1 MSQLRRLEP
10 DQIPA
15 EVNRYLLPQELDQ
28 RVISVR
34 RHPAV
39 LIGPIIYALAGLVLA
54 LVLSGTVLRKT
65 HTVIYAVWVIWVLLV
80 LNLLWAAI
88 NWAVDY
94 FVVTSHRMLLTTGL
108 LTRKVDMMPLGK
120 VTDMSFQRSFGGRIF
135 GYGEFVVESA
145 GQEQALRNVT
155 FLPYPERLYRDV
167 CDMLWPAKPPPD
179 CKMCNGS
186 GNVVL
191 AEERRLVTATCPN
204 CNGTGKKPPP
214 TVLEYP
220 DTIVDEDVEPSS
232 DPNLD
237 PYED

>member
-1 MSQLRRLEP
+1 MTQVWRTEFDKL
-10 DQIPA
+10 PA

-28 RVISVR
+28 RVISTR
-34 RHPAV
+34 RHQAMLLVPLAYT
-39 LIGPIIYALAGLVLA
+39 LIGLVIALI
-54 LVLSGTVLRKT
+54 LSGTVLRGQSGLLA
-65 HTVIYAVWVIWVLLV
+65 VVWVIWVLLALHLIWSAV
-80 LNLLWAAI
+80 

-94 FVVTSHRMLLTTGL
+94 FVVTSHRMMLTSGL
-108 LTRKVDMMPLGK
+108 FTRKVDMMPLGK
-120 VTDMSFQRSFGGRIF
+120 VTDMSFQRSLAGRIF

-145 GQEQALRNVT
+145 GQDQALRNVT

-186 GNVVL
+186 GNIVL

-204 CNGTGKKPPP
+204 CDGTGKKPPP

-220 DTIVDEDVEPSS
+220 EAIVEDDLEPSS
-232 DPNLD
+232 DPNQD

>member
-1 MSQLRRLEP
+1 MTQLWRTEFDKL
-10 DQIPA
+10 PA

-28 RVISVR
+28 RVISRR
-34 RHPAV
+34 RHQAMLLVP
-39 LIGPIIYALAGLVLA
+39 LAYTLVGLVIA
-54 LVLSGTVLRKT
+54 LILSGTVLRGQSGLMA
-65 HTVIYAVWVIWVLLV
+65 VVWVIWVLLA
-80 LNLLWAAI
+80 LHLIWAAV

-94 FVVTSHRMLLTTGL
+94 FVVTSHRMILTSGL

-120 VTDMSFQRSFGGRIF
+120 VTDMSVKRSLGGRIW

-145 GQEQALRNVT
+145 GQDQALRNVT
-155 FLPYPERLYRDV
+155 YLPYPERLYRDV

-186 GNVVL
+186 GNIVL

-204 CNGTGKKPPP
+204 CDGTGKKPPP

-220 DTIVDEDVEPSS
+220 EAIVDDDLEPSS
-232 DPNLD
+232 DPNQD

>member
-10 DQIPA
+10 DRIPA
-15 EVNRYLLPQELDQ
+15 EVNRYLLPQELDK

-34 RHPAV
+34 KHPAI
-39 LIGPIIYALAGLVLA
+39 LIGPIIYALLGLVLA
-54 LVLSGTVLRKT
+54 LVLSGTLLRGQRGLL
-65 HTVIYAVWVIWVLLV
+65 YAVWIGWVLLA
-80 LNLLWAAI
+80 LNLVWAAI

-94 FVVTSHRMLLTTGL
+94 FVVTSQRMLQTSGL
-108 LTRKVDMMPLGK
+108 LTRKVAMMPLGK

-145 GQEQALRNVT
+145 GQDQALRNVD

-167 CDMLWPAKPPPD
+167 CDLLWPSKPAD

-186 GNVVL
+186 GNIVL

-214 TVLEYP
+214 TVLEYA
-220 DTIVDEDVEPSS
+220 DTIVEDDLESSS

>member
-34 RHPAV
+34 KHPAV
-39 LIGPIIYALAGLVLA
+39 LIAPIIYALVGLVLA
-54 LVLSGTVLRKT
+54 LVLSGTLLR
-65 HTVIYAVWVIWVLLV
+65 HYSPLLYAVWIGWILLA

-94 FVVTSHRMLLTTGL
+94 FVVTSQRMIQTSGL
-108 LTRKVDMMPLGK
+108 LTRKVAMMPLGK

-145 GQEQALRNVT
+145 GQDQALRSVDY
-155 FLPYPERLYRDV
+155 LPYPERLYRDV
-167 CDMLWPAKPPPD
+167 CDLLWPAKPTPD

-186 GNVVL
+186 GNIVL

-214 TVLEYP
+214 TVFEYAE
-220 DTIVDEDVEPSS
+220 TVAEDELEPSS